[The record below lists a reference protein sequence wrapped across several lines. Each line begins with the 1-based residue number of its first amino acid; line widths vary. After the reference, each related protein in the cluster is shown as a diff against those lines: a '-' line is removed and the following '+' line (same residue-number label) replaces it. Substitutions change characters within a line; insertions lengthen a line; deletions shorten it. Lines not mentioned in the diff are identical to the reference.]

1 MSGPPPTSDAPI
13 NSTNISFF
21 FFFTQWNTAGLHS
34 ATAYGGTGTDPGTT
48 NISLSEFRGAV
59 TGFNKGS
66 ITESVPSSGEISID
80 THFKGKTF
88 YKA

>member
-1 MSGPPPTSDAPI
+1 MSGPPPYSNTPIANSD
-13 NSTNISFF
+13 ISF
-21 FFFTQWNTAGLHS
+21 QGLSASWGAAGFYS
-34 ATAYGGTGTDPGTT
+34 ATAYGGTGTDPGFS

-59 TGFNKGS
+59 TGTNKGS
-66 ITESVPSSGEISID
+66 ISESVPSSGEISID